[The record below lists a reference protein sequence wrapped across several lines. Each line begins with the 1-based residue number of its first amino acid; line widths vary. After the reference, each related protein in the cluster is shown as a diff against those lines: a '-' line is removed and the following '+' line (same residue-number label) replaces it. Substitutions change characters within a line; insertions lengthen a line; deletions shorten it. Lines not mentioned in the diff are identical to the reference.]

1 MPERTLR
8 SFSVRCG
15 NCERTLMTVALLGSD
30 EITSCEQHVRRCW
43 ERDPLPKR
51 PALGEVMR
59 LVRVSIVGIG
69 SEGSS
74 RLH

>member
-1 MPERTLR
+1 MPERVLR
-8 SFSVRCG
+8 LFRVRCG
-15 NCERTLMTVALLGSD
+15 NCATVLMAVPLLGA
-30 EITSCEQHVRRCW
+30 EEAAHCATHIRSCWRH
-43 ERDPLPKR
+43 DPLPKH

-69 SEGSS
+69 SETPP